1 MAVGEANHLKGA
13 DGARRAKKWLDATT
27 RVKASW
33 TNEDE
38 VNINKLSFAW
48 PYGGQTF
55 SFDLGGI
62 LSGDEF
68 ENQTFVSEVKN
79 YSGVGDQPEHYD
91 DWLAKSYIARQLNP
105 ALTDNFMWITWH
117 PFAQTNWKKLC
128 TEEWVEKGIL
138 LPKNIE
144 RIFGT
149 KDRDDAKAAI
159 DSKIVTD
166 VASRL
171 WVIVLSERQEKLVIT
186 GKHRSWLVKKQ
197 TKKDSE

>member
-38 VNINKLSFAW
+38 VNINKLSFPW
-48 PYGGQTF
+48 PHGGQTF

-79 YSGVGDQPEHYD
+79 YNVVGDQPEHYD

-128 TEEWVEKGIL
+128 TAEWIEKGL
-138 LPKNIE
+138 LTPKNRE
-144 RIFGT
+144 RIFGE
-149 KDRDDAKAAI
+149 KDLDKAKMAVDPGLVA
-159 DSKIVTD
+159 D
-166 VASRL
+166 VAARL
-171 WVIVLSERQEKLVIT
+171 WLIVLSERQEKLVIT